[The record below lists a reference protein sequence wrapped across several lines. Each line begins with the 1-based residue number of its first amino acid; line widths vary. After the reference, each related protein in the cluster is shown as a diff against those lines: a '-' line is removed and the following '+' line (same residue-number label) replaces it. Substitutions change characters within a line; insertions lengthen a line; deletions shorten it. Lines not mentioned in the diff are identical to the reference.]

1 MEGIRRQKVKKEN
14 DAIKILKK
22 KKECDLCD
30 CQFSPFYKTWHGI
43 YSE

>member
-1 MEGIRRQKVKKEN
+1 MGGIRRQKVKKEN

-30 CQFSPFYKTWHGI
+30 RQFSPFYKTWHGI